1 MAQPIANLLI
11 NGLNPVTI
19 STTSTSVQYFPFV
32 PGPSIG
38 VAATSPVAGFVPAPG
53 SGRSNGQR
61 LSVRAVGNIVEGA
74 DTVSPVVTI
83 GLYYIKAPTTIV
95 SATTANISSLFTV
108 ATSTAGFGS
117 TTGSLWS
124 FTADLIG
131 ETTSGLLTGNYSF
144 QMQGAALNTGVTTI
158 VTGINM
164 SNDQPY
170 SLCCGITFSQ
180 DGTHVNKASLF
191 QFDLSA

>member
-1 MAQPIANLLI
+1 MSQPVANLLV
-11 NGLNPVTI
+11 NGNNPLTI
-19 STTSTSVQYFPFV
+19 TTTSTSVQYFPFQ

-38 VAATSPVAGFVPAPG
+38 VAATKPVAGFVPVPG
-53 SGRSNGQR
+53 SGRANSQR
-61 LSVRAVGNIVEGA
+61 LNVRATGNIVEGA
-74 DTVSPVVTI
+74 DTTSPVVTI

-117 TTGSLWS
+117 TTGSAWNFS
-124 FTADLIG
+124 ADLVG
-131 ETTSGLLTGNYSF
+131 DTTSGILSGNYSF

-164 SNDQPY
+164 SNDQPF
-170 SLCCGITFSQ
+170 SLCVGVTFSQ
-180 DGTHVNKASLF
+180 DGTHTNVANLY
-191 QFDLSA
+191 QFDLQQ